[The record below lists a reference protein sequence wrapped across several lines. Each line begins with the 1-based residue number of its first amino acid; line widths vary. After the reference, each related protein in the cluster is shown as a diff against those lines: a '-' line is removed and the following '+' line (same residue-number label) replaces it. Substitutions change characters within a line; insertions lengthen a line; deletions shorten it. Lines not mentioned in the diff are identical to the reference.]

1 MGTIKQGI
9 LGGFSGKVGTVIGSS
24 WKGISYMRGQAQHVK
39 NPRSAGQLNQRSKFS
54 LALSFLQPVVPYIR
68 IGYKSQAAKQTEFN
82 AAMSYTIKNAITGS
96 YPSYALDFTKI
107 VVSKGGLTQVT
118 GATASWNNNSNEVK
132 IDWTDNSGV
141 GNALATDKAM
151 PFIYNKAKGDTIYDT
166 AGATRATHTQSLTV
180 PNDWEGDKVEVY
192 LGMVSD
198 DGKEVADSI
207 YLGEVTLTPA

>member
-39 NPRSAGQLNQRSKFS
+39 NPRSAGQVNQRTKF
-54 LALSFLQPVVPYIR
+54 ALVMGFLQPVVPYIR

-96 YPSYALDFTKI
+96 YPNYALDYTKI

-118 GATASWNNNSNEVK
+118 GATATWDNNRNEVK

-151 PFIYNKAKGDTIYDT
+151 PFIYNKAKGETIYDT
-166 AGATRATHTQSLTV
+166 AGATRTTHTQSLTG

-192 LGMVSD
+192 LGMMSAD
-198 DGKEVADSI
+198 SKEVADSI
-207 YLGEVTLTPA
+207 YLGEVTLTAA

>member
-39 NPRSAGQLNQRSKFS
+39 NPRSAGQVNQRTKFA
-54 LALSFLQPVVPYIR
+54 LVLSFLQPVVPYIR
-68 IGYKSQAAKQTEFN
+68 IGFKSQAAKQTEFN
-82 AAMSYTIKNAITGS
+82 AAMSYTIKNAVTGS

-118 GATASWNNNSNEVK
+118 GATATWDNNRNEVK

-151 PFIYNKAKGDTIYDT
+151 PFIYNKDKGETIYDT

-180 PNDWEGDKVEVY
+180 PNDWEDDKVEVY
-192 LGMVSD
+192 LGMVSE

>member
-39 NPRSAGQLNQRSKFS
+39 NPRSVGQVNQRTKF
-54 LALSFLQPVVPYIR
+54 ALVMSFLQPVVPYIR
-68 IGYKSQAAKQTEFN
+68 IGFKSQAAKQTEFN
-82 AAMSYTIKNAITGS
+82 AAMSYTIKNAVTGS

-107 VVSKGGLTQVT
+107 IVSKGGLTQVT
-118 GATASWNNNSNEVK
+118 GATATWDNNRNEVK

-151 PFIYNKAKGDTIYDT
+151 PFIYNKDKGETIYDT

-192 LGMVSD
+192 LGMVSE

>member
-39 NPRSAGQLNQRSKFS
+39 NPRSAGQVNQRTKFA
-54 LALSFLQPVVPYIR
+54 LVLSFLQPVVPYIR
-68 IGYKSQAAKQTEFN
+68 VGYKSQAAKQTEFN
-82 AAMSYTIKNAITGS
+82 AAFSYTIKNAVTGS

-118 GATASWNNNSNEVK
+118 GATATWDNNRNEVK

-151 PFIYNKAKGDTIYDT
+151 PFIYNKAKGETIYDT

-207 YLGEVTLTPA
+207 YLGEITLTPA

>member
-96 YPSYALDFTKI
+96 YPNYALDYTKI

-118 GATASWNNNSNEVK
+118 GATATWDNNRNEVK

-151 PFIYNKAKGDTIYDT
+151 PFIYNKAKGETIYDT

-180 PNDWEGDKVEVY
+180 PNDWVGDKVEVY
-192 LGMVSD
+192 LGMVSE

-207 YLGEVTLTPA
+207 YLGEKTLSE

>member
-39 NPRSAGQLNQRSKFS
+39 NPRSAGQVNQRTKF
-54 LALSFLQPVVPYIR
+54 ALVMGFLQPVVPYIR
-68 IGYKSQAAKQTEFN
+68 IGFKSQAAKQTEFN
-82 AAMSYTIKNAITGS
+82 AAMSYTIKNAVTGS

-107 VVSKGGLTQVT
+107 IVSKGGLTQVT
-118 GATASWNNNSNEVK
+118 GATASWNNNRNEVK

-151 PFIYNKAKGDTIYDT
+151 PFIYNKDKGETIYDT

-192 LGMVSD
+192 LGMVSE

>member
-1 MGTIKQGI
+1 
-9 LGGFSGKVGTVIGSS
+9 
-24 WKGISYMRGQAQHVK
+24 MRGQAQHVK

-151 PFIYNKAKGDTIYDT
+151 PFIYNKAKGETIYDT

>member
-1 MGTIKQGI
+1 MGTIKLGI

-39 NPRSAGQLNQRSKFS
+39 NPRSAGQVNQRTKF
-54 LALSFLQPVVPYIR
+54 ALVMGFLQPVVPYIR

-82 AAMSYTIKNAITGS
+82 AAFSYTIKNAVTGS

-151 PFIYNKAKGDTIYDT
+151 PFIYNKAKGETIYDT

>member
-151 PFIYNKAKGDTIYDT
+151 PFIYNKAKGETIYDT
-166 AGATRATHTQSLTV
+166 AGATRTTHTQSLTV

>member
-39 NPRSAGQLNQRSKFS
+39 NPRSAGQVNQRTKF
-54 LALSFLQPVVPYIR
+54 ALVMGFLQPVVPYIR

-96 YPSYALDFTKI
+96 YPNYALDYTKI

-118 GATASWNNNSNEVK
+118 GATATWDNNRNEVK

-151 PFIYNKAKGDTIYDT
+151 PFIYNKAKGETIYDT
-166 AGATRATHTQSLTV
+166 AGATRTTHTQSLTV

-192 LGMVSD
+192 LGMVSE

-207 YLGEVTLTPA
+207 YLGEVTLTAA

>member
-39 NPRSAGQLNQRSKFS
+39 NPRSAGQVNQRSKFN
-54 LALSFLQPVVPYIR
+54 LVLNFLQPNVPYIR

-82 AAMSYTIKNAITGS
+82 AAFSYHIKNAVTGS
-96 YPSYALDFTKI
+96 YPDYEMDYTKV

-118 GATASWNNNSNEVK
+118 DGAVNWTAAQSKLTFS
-132 IDWTDNSGV
+132 WTDNSGV

-151 PFIYNKAKGDTIYDT
+151 PFIYNKTKNETIYNT
-166 AGATRATHTQSLTV
+166 AGATRTTHTMDVTV
-180 PNDWEGDKVEVY
+180 PNNWAGDKVEVY
-192 LGMVSD
+192 LGMVSE
-198 DGKEVADSI
+198 DGALVADSI
-207 YLGEVTLTPA
+207 YFGELTLNAA

>member
-39 NPRSAGQLNQRSKFS
+39 NPRSAGQVDQRSKFN
-54 LALSFLQPVVPYIR
+54 LALNFLQPNVPYIR

-151 PFIYNKAKGDTIYDT
+151 PFIYNKAKGETIYDT

>member
-151 PFIYNKAKGDTIYDT
+151 PFIYNKAKGETIYDT

-192 LGMVSD
+192 LGMVSE

>member
-39 NPRSAGQLNQRSKFS
+39 NPRSAGQVNQRTKF
-54 LALSFLQPVVPYIR
+54 ALVMGFLQPVVPYIR

-82 AAMSYTIKNAITGS
+82 AAFSYTIKNAVTGA
-96 YPSYALDFTKI
+96 YPNYALDFTKI

-118 GATASWNNNSNEVK
+118 GATATWNNNSNEVK

-151 PFIYNKAKGDTIYDT
+151 PFIYNKAKGETIYDT
-166 AGATRATHTQSLTV
+166 AGATRTTHTQSLTV

-192 LGMVSD
+192 LGMVSE

>member
-39 NPRSAGQLNQRSKFS
+39 NPRSAGQVNQRSKFS

-96 YPSYALDFTKI
+96 YPNYALDYTKI

-151 PFIYNKAKGDTIYDT
+151 PFIYNKAKGETIYDT
-166 AGATRATHTQSLTV
+166 AGATRTTHTQSLTV

-192 LGMVSD
+192 LGMVSE

>member
-39 NPRSAGQLNQRSKFS
+39 NPRSAGQVNQRTKFA
-54 LALSFLQPVVPYIR
+54 LVLSFLQPVVPYIR
-68 IGYKSQAAKQTEFN
+68 VGYKSQAAKQTEFN
-82 AAMSYTIKNAITGS
+82 AAFSYTIKNAVTGS

-118 GATASWNNNSNEVK
+118 GATATWDNNRNEVK

-151 PFIYNKAKGDTIYDT
+151 PFIYNKAKGETIYDT

-192 LGMVSD
+192 LGMVSED
-198 DGKEVADSI
+198 SKEVADSI

>member
-39 NPRSAGQLNQRSKFS
+39 NPRSAGQVNQRTKFA
-54 LALSFLQPVVPYIR
+54 LVLSFLQPVVPYIR
-68 IGYKSQAAKQTEFN
+68 VGYKSQAAKQTEFN
-82 AAMSYTIKNAITGS
+82 AAMSYTIKNAVTGS

-107 VVSKGGLTQVT
+107 IVSKGGLTQVT
-118 GATASWNNNSNEVK
+118 GAIATWDNNRNEVK

-151 PFIYNKAKGDTIYDT
+151 PFIYNKDKGETIYDT

-192 LGMVSD
+192 LGMVSE